1 MTSRRA
7 PVAVVGA
14 GLAGLVAARELRR
27 RGVPVT
33 VFESG
38 KQIAGLARSFRDG
51 DGFTYDFG
59 AHFITNRLAAALGV
73 GAHCRDVRRY
83 GETVQL
89 DGRTYAYPFGLLRAP
104 RFVLSAVAGRAGAFR
119 RREPPASAAEW
130 YRTQY
135 GERLAEEVAIPL
147 VEAWSGAPASELAPS
162 VVPPQVDRGT
172 AHVLR
177 LKLASRITG
186 RAVANGYSREMPE
199 SPHVWHVYPE
209 GSVSFLCERLAAD
222 LEGSVRLE
230 SPVDAIYVESGRVVG
245 LRAGGRVEEASAVVS
260 TAPVHVLAK
269 LVQGTDAVQHLAR
282 FRYRPMVFVN
292 LRFEG
297 RGLLPDVVTW
307 TPGRDLPFFRL
318 NEPPLAMP
326 WLAPAGKTM
335 VTVDIGC
342 EVGDAIWTMPD
353 EQLGELCLDHL
364 QALFPTARRRY
375 LGGCR
380 VLRTPVAYPVWLREY
395 ERERLALERATPV
408 EGLLSVGRNGEFAHI
423 LMEDVYWRTVKR
435 VRELLAP
442 PRAARN
448 ERVAS

>member
-1 MTSRRA
+1 MTPGRA

-27 RGVPVT
+27 HNVPVT
-33 VFESG
+33 VFEAG

-73 GAHCRDVRRY
+73 GAHCHDVRRY

-292 LRFEG
+292 LRFDG

-335 VTVDIGC
+335 VTADIGC
-342 EVGDAIWTMPD
+342 EVGDAMWTMPD
-353 EQLGELCLDHL
+353 EQLGELCLEHL
-364 QALFPTARRRY
+364 QTLFPTARRRY

-380 VLRTPVAYPVWLREY
+380 VLRTPVAYPVWLNAY
-395 ERERLALERATPV
+395 EPERRALERASPV

-423 LMEDVYWRTVKR
+423 LMEDVYWRTLAK
-435 VRELLAP
+435 VRALLDAP
-442 PRAARN
+442 SRN
-448 ERVAS
+448 